1 MSLLWRWDP
10 EAWTYRQPEART
22 FLVSSSEL
30 LLSWSPP
37 HLSLLWFPSFLM
49 PSFSLPSPCACLQG
63 DPWDGQLQKPR
74 PRLTFQPVL
83 LRVAKGA
90 FKESQSDPL
99 TLHLTRGWPGT
110 AATCF
115 SPLSP
120 DLGPLPSAVQLT
132 MGCFFLKTF
141 KPHPLPTPITLCV
154 SYFPQHVHHLH
165 SQSLLIYFFHC
176 LPLRNK
182 NSNNLSLL
190 FLAIYLPPKPAPGQA
205 QAINTLNTTAGSR
218 FYVPIKPCTRPSWH

>member
-1 MSLLWRWDP
+1 MTPEIDNCKSLILDSP
-10 EAWTYRQPEART
+10 SSQPA
-22 FLVSSSEL
+22 
-30 LLSWSPP
+30 
-37 HLSLLWFPSFLM
+37 
-49 PSFSLPSPCACLQG
+49 
-63 DPWDGQLQKPR
+63 
-74 PRLTFQPVL
+74 L

-90 FKESQSDPL
+90 FKKSQSDPL

-120 DLGPLPSAVQLT
+120 ALVPLPSAVQLT

-141 KPHPLPTPITLCV
+141 KPHPLLTPITLCV
-154 SYFPQHVHHLH
+154 SYFPQRMHHLH
-165 SQSLLIYFFHC
+165 SQSLLIYFFHR

-190 FLAIYLPPKPAPGQA
+190 FLAIYLPPKPAPGRA
-205 QAINTLNTTAGSR
+205 QAVNPLSTIAGSW
-218 FYVPIKPCTRPSWH
+218 FCVPIKPFTRLSWH